1 MSKNAKILYCILG
14 SAILALL
21 NSPIFLNS
29 MLGIFQSGYG
39 GNLFTVYFVFIAK
52 FLTNILSLIGFIL
65 LIIFSV
71 KLIIRNVNLKD
82 K

>member
-1 MSKNAKILYCILG
+1 MDKNAKILYCIFG

-21 NSPIFLNS
+21 NNPIFSRS

-39 GNLFTVYFVFIAK
+39 RNLLGVYLEFLTK
-52 FLTNILSLIGFIL
+52 FLTNILSLVGFIL
-65 LIIFSV
+65 LIIFSIM
-71 KLIIRNVNLKD
+71 LIIRNVNLKD